1 MKGGYRFFSSIAE
14 AIAELNNIF
23 MDLYSLDLLSYS
35 FPTSPTILPTF
46 IWPINTWE
54 LISDRVNYL

>member
-1 MKGGYRFFSSIAE
+1 MKGGCRFFSPITE

-35 FPTSPTILPTF
+35 FLTSPTILPTS

-54 LISDRVNYL
+54 PISDRVNYL